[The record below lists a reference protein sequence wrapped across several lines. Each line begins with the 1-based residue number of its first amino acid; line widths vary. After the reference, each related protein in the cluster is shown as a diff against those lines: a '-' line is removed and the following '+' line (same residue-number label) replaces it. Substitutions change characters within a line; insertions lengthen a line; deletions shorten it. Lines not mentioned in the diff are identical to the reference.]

1 MITIQDVVAVNGLQ
15 KTDVSQIVNN
25 TVNTWQPDRS
35 LEEKYLNTQQ
45 GKFAENAVHFYLNQQ
60 LKDDWFYV
68 DYDQIR
74 TDNFQKHAPF
84 DGIVMSPESN
94 RELSDSEIFQ
104 LINDNVNHYGQLDTE
119 VMLDLSWAYGCEPIE
134 IKSTK
139 LSDKI
144 VSQTSNLREALSLA
158 IQQNHF
164 LTYPVYKRCSTE
176 DMDFNGYCAFLKSKY
191 NLSTDQVIQIN
202 VNKHCNVHIHVYV
215 VNDSAF
221 IIGYTHILNL
231 IGNRTIQRFYK
242 KNKSEYALYFSY
254 PLRLGFPISLLAG
267 RIMDGDRLDQIV

>member
-1 MITIQDVVAVNGLQ
+1 MITIQDVVVVNGLRE
-15 KTDVSQIVNN
+15 TDVSQIVNN

-45 GKFAENAVHFYLNQQ
+45 GKLAENAVHFYLNQQ
-60 LKDDWFYV
+60 LKDGWFYV

-84 DGIVMSPESN
+84 DGIIMSPESD
-94 RELSDSEIFQ
+94 RELSDSDIFQ

-119 VMLDLSWAYGCEPIE
+119 VLLDLPWAYGCEPIE

-144 VSQTSNLREALSLA
+144 VSQTSSLREALSLA

-164 LTYPVYKRCSTE
+164 LTYPVYKRYSTE
-176 DMDFNGYCAFLKSKY
+176 NMNFNSYCAFLKSKY
-191 NLSTDQVIQIN
+191 NLSTDQIIQIN
-202 VNKHCNVHIHVYV
+202 INKHCNVHIHVYV
-215 VNDSAF
+215 VNNSAF
-221 IIGYTHILNL
+221 IIGYTHIVNL
-231 IGNRTIQRFYK
+231 IGNKTIQRFYK

-254 PLRLGFPISLLAG
+254 PLHLGFPISLLAG